1 MLAIKRKIL
10 FMVINTLLSLVF
22 SCIATAEIYMCKNDD
37 GRVTY
42 HADNSN
48 GQECKKLDTET
59 DEEKVERQR
68 ELDDFPK
75 IGMKIYDKQYLC
87 INYGKV
93 LRGEKEPYF
102 ISAKDDLQLLR
113 KELKRRK
120 LKVDDQ
126 LIKKQEIKLRNSV
139 CSLYASHG
147 KPYRESKS
155 VGTWGVHIQHIY
167 YGDSYIYSENG
178 KITSWQQ

>member
-22 SCIATAEIYMCKNDD
+22 SYIATAEIYMCKNDD

-75 IGMKIYDKQYLC
+75 IGMKFMMS
-87 INYGKV
+87 N
-93 LRGEKEPYF
+93 
-102 ISAKDDLQLLR
+102 IS
-113 KELKRRK
+113 
-120 LKVDDQ
+120 V
-126 LIKKQEIKLRNSV
+126 
-139 CSLYASHG
+139 
-147 KPYRESKS
+147 
-155 VGTWGVHIQHIY
+155 
-167 YGDSYIYSENG
+167 
-178 KITSWQQ
+178 